1 MYWRG
6 PAWAN
11 FSNLGNGAAAATAA
25 VARKSRLSTSTSLR
39 GRKVSGARSG
49 QRSSALSNARARP
62 WAIGKASTMRF
73 PAAVRVRRPP
83 HPTDTGQMSTFTVG
97 YFVGSLARASINRK
111 LAGALVRL
119 APAELEMRE
128 IPIGNL
134 PLYSYDFD
142 ADFPPPARALK
153 DAIAAVDA
161 VLFVTPEYNR
171 SIPGGLKNAIDWAS
185 RPYGQ
190 NSFTRKPSAVIGTSP
205 GSIGTAV
212 AQQQLRS
219 VLSFCNSP
227 QMNAPEAYIQFKPG
241 LITDGGEVTNES
253 TAEFL
258 KNYMAE
264 FHQFIVRVY
273 TALPRNA

>member
-1 MYWRG
+1 
-6 PAWAN
+6 
-11 FSNLGNGAAAATAA
+11 
-25 VARKSRLSTSTSLR
+25 VTSF
-39 GRKVSGARSG
+39 K
-49 QRSSALSNARARP
+49 
-62 WAIGKASTMRF
+62 
-73 PAAVRVRRPP
+73 
-83 HPTDTGQMSTFTVG
+83 VG
-97 YFVGSLARASINRK
+97 YLVGSLATGSINRK
-111 LAGALVRL
+111 LAKALTRL
-119 APAELEMRE
+119 APPELELTE
-128 IPIGNL
+128 IAIRDL
-134 PLYSYDFD
+134 PLYSYDYD
-142 ADFPPPARALK
+142 ADFPPVARDFK

-205 GSIGTAV
+205 GAIGTAV

-241 LITDGGEVTNES
+241 LITDDGDVTNES

-258 KNYMAE
+258 RNYMAQ

-273 TALPRNA
+273 TVLPRNA